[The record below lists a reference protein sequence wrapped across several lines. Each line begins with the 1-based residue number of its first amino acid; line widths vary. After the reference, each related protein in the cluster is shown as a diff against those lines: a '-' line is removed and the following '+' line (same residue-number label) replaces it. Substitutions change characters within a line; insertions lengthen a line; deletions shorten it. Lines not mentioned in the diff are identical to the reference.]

1 MPNYY
6 LMNKDDKLLEFCTE
20 PGLGGTR
27 IKELRS
33 FDKRR
38 PIGFTN
44 IAIWIE
50 QRNYAKHKEHFSKWL
65 KEWGLDT
72 TDGFLEI
79 SHCLGINDC
88 LWVKRSDSPLTWDKV
103 NLYQNEFSDVA
114 SKTAFETGLYGMKLS
129 STSPEFTAEG
139 TFPKCWIKS
148 QNNIVLYKSGL
159 TGASNVGLEPYSEYM
174 ASHISKKVSQHN
186 VVEYNLQRYKGKI
199 CSVCELFTNENV
211 GFVPVYKVT
220 KTDNIT
226 NLGDVLDLCTDLGF
240 EQECREMILID
251 SIVFNQDRHL
261 GNFGFLFDTDT
272 FEITG
277 FAPLFDFNLSM
288 LCNALEEDL
297 KNFDK
302 YEEEYR
308 VGHKLG
314 GRFSEVGQQILTPL
328 LKSSLPNQIRLPM
341 HELYNLPVER
351 MDLLSDIVQENYEK
365 ILGKERF
372 YNIPSLKE
380 QQNIE
385 R

>member
-44 IAIWIE
+44 IAKWIE

-174 ASHISKKVSQHN
+174 ASHISKKISQHN
-186 VVEYNLQRYKGKI
+186 VVEYNLQKYKGKI

-288 LCNALEEDL
+288 LCNALGEDL

-314 GRFSEVGQQILTPL
+314 GRFSEVGQQVLTPSI
-328 LKSSLPNQIRLPM
+328 KSSLPNQIRLPM

>member
-44 IAIWIE
+44 IAKWIE

-79 SHCLGINDC
+79 SHCLSINDC

-174 ASHISKKVSQHN
+174 ASHISKKISQHN
-186 VVEYNLQRYKGKI
+186 VVEYNLQKYKGKI

-314 GRFSEVGQQILTPL
+314 GRFSEVGQQVLTPSI
-328 LKSSLPNQIRLPM
+328 KSSLPNQIRLPM

>member
-44 IAIWIE
+44 IAKWIE